1 MRFRERLYPFVFIGP
16 EKTKRTHF
24 FWMSKKKIYKQ
35 PDLFPEL
42 EKPEAQKKPAKKSL
56 SYNTLSKI
64 AEKRKKELLLQQIAN
79 AQTLEEIE
87 SLEAKIAELNTS
99 PVVPKITHKKIN
111 DLLIKPSSSE
121 IPDNSQG
128 DEIEKD

>member
-1 MRFRERLYPFVFIGP
+1 
-16 EKTKRTHF
+16 
-24 FWMSKKKIYKQ
+24 MSKKKIYKQ

-42 EKPEAQKKPAKKSL
+42 EKPAEKKKPGKKSL

-99 PVVPKITHKKIN
+99 PVVPKITHRKIN

>member
-1 MRFRERLYPFVFIGP
+1 
-16 EKTKRTHF
+16 
-24 FWMSKKKIYKQ
+24 MSKKKIYIQ

-111 DLLIKPSSSE
+111 DLIIKPSSSE

-128 DEIEKD
+128 VKSEKD